1 MVTAANP
8 AGERVAT
15 AGRRRRQ
22 GGGEVLFGRRT
33 MVFLLP
39 GAAYLAVLSVYPLI
53 DLFRTAFSDVTAA
66 NLLGERPFNGLANMW
81 RVIEDPSFGSVVLQ
95 TLVVVAIVLVLGLAG
110 GFAAALMLRPRT
122 RLSSVTLGVMVF
134 VWTLPPVVAGNLWKF
149 LLESGGPVN
158 AVLLWLHVIQQP
170 IPWLANGTLAIVVL
184 GLVNAWMVVP
194 FCALVLRAALLDVS
208 KELLEAA
215 ALDGAAGWKVT
226 RYIVLP
232 LLRPVI
238 SILGVLVVIN
248 AFRSFDLIFVM
259 TSGGPGT
266 ATTTL
271 PYLAYQQ
278 AFKFYEFG
286 QGSFTATLSLV
297 IVLFLSA
304 VYLRMNRREGP

>member
-1 MVTAANP
+1 MVTAVAD
-8 AGERVAT
+8 RVA
-15 AGRRRRQ
+15 ARKRRQ
-22 GGGEVLFGRRT
+22 GGGSTLFGRRT
-33 MVFLLP
+33 MLFLLP

-53 DLFRTAFSDVTAA
+53 DLFRTAFSDVSAA
-66 NLLGERPFNGLANMW
+66 NLLGDRPFNGLDNMW
-81 RVIEDPSFGSVVLQ
+81 RVIEDPSFGHVVLQ
-95 TLVVVAIVLVLGLAG
+95 TLVIVAIVLVVGLAG

-134 VWTLPPVVAGNLWKF
+134 VWTLPAVVAGNLWKF

-158 AVLLWLHVIQQP
+158 SVLLWLHVIRQP
-170 IPWLANGTLAIVVL
+170 IPWLADGTLAIVVL

-208 KELLEAA
+208 QELLEAA
-215 ALDGAAGWKVT
+215 ALDGATGWKVT
-226 RYIVLP
+226 RHIVLP

-266 ATTTL
+266 TTTTL
-271 PYLAYQQ
+271 PYLGYQQ
-278 AFKFYEFG
+278 AFKFFEFG

-297 IVLFLSA
+297 IVLFLGA
-304 VYLRMNRREGP
+304 VYLRMNRREQP

>member
-1 MVTAANP
+1 MVTAA
-8 AGERVAT
+8 ADRVAARRARQR
-15 AGRRRRQ
+15 AGST
-22 GGGEVLFGRRT
+22 LFGPKT
-33 MVFLLP
+33 MLFLLP
-39 GAAYLAVLSVYPLI
+39 GAIYLAVLSVYPLI
-53 DLFRTAFSDVTAA
+53 DLFRTAFSDVTAE
-66 NLLGERPFNGLANMW
+66 NLLGERPFNGLDNMW
-81 RVIEDPSFGSVVLQ
+81 RVIEDPSFGHVVLQ
-95 TLVVVAIVLVLGLAG
+95 TLAIVVIVLVVGLAG
-110 GFAAALMLRPRT
+110 GFAAALVLRPRT
-122 RLSSVTLGVMVF
+122 RLSGVTLGAMVF
-134 VWTLPPVVAGNLWKF
+134 VWTLPAVVAGNLWKF

-158 AVLLWLHVIQQP
+158 SVLLWLHLIQQP

-208 KELLEAA
+208 QELLEAA

-226 RYIVLP
+226 RHIVLP

-266 ATTTL
+266 STTTL
-271 PYLAYQQ
+271 PYLGYQQ

-304 VYLRMNRREGP
+304 VYLRMNRREQA

>member
-1 MVTAANP
+1 MVSAA
-8 AGERVAT
+8 ADRLRARKK
-15 AGRRRRQ
+15 GR
-22 GGGEVLFGRRT
+22 GGENALFGRRT
-33 MVFLLP
+33 MLFLLP
-39 GAAYLAVLSVYPLI
+39 GAVYLAVLSVYPLI
-53 DLFRTAFSDVTAA
+53 DLVRIAFSDVTAA
-66 NLLGERPFNGLANMW
+66 NLLGDRPFNGLDNMW
-81 RVIEDPSFGSVVLQ
+81 RVIDDPSFGQVVLQ
-95 TLVVVAIVLVLGLAG
+95 TLAIVVIVLVVGLVG

-122 RLSSVTLGVMVF
+122 RLSNVTLGVMVF
-134 VWTLPPVVAGNLWKF
+134 VWTLPSVVAGNLWKF
-149 LLESGGPVN
+149 LLESGGPIN
-158 AVLLWLHVIQQP
+158 TVLMWLHLIQQP
-170 IPWLANGTLAIVVL
+170 VPWLANGTLAIIVL

-208 KELLEAA
+208 QELLEAA

-266 ATTTL
+266 TTTTL
-271 PYLAYQQ
+271 PYLGYQQ

-297 IVLFLSA
+297 IVLFLGV
-304 VYLRMNRREGP
+304 VYLRMNRKEQP